1 MIKIILMDIDGVLTN
16 GKITIDSSGNEWKTI
31 DFKDIDA
38 IFKLKEQGIK
48 ISVETLADKIIKH
61 FSGFFIKNE
70 NEV

>member
-1 MIKIILMDIDGVLTN
+1 MDIDGVLTN

-48 ISVETLADKIIKH
+48 IGLITGEGTPI
-61 FSGFFIKNE
+61 
-70 NEV
+70 